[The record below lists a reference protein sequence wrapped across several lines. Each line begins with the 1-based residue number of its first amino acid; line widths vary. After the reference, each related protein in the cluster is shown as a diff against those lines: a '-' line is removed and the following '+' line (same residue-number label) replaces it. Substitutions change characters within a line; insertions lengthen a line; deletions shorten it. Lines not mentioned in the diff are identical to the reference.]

1 MRWSLDSALNSER
14 QTVVPAG
21 ADRCKLMS
29 RTAVPCVA
37 ELDRLIGSAN
47 PEAGF
52 AAIDA
57 LVDTLRSI
65 RDAVPLP

>member
-1 MRWSLDSALNSER
+1 MRWSLDSALNSEL
-14 QTVVPAG
+14 QIVVPAC
-21 ADRCKLMS
+21 AARCKLMP
-29 RTAVPCVA
+29 RAAVPCVA
-37 ELDRLIGSAN
+37 AIDRRFDSAN

-57 LVDTLRSI
+57 LVDTLQSI